1 MNSVPSNSRL
11 STAKPSREKQ
21 LKRDQRRNVQDTIA
35 TYLVRAGGVSV
46 IFAVVLIFVYLL
58 SVVFPIFHSAKLEP
72 LQSFQAPGTGAT
84 LYLGTEEQFE
94 IGTRITDSGSAVFFE
109 LGNGA
114 VINEVALEIPSGASI
129 SSFAEINARSGW
141 FGLGLDD
148 GTVLVAA
155 HQYKTRFE
163 GETRYIDPVIVYPL
177 GEDPLEV
184 SEDGDTIA
192 QLAVGNDEERITFV
206 ARAGD
211 VLQIASYLKEESFS
225 EDGFEVEL
233 DETTQIEWADDPHT
247 ILITP
252 EQRLLYVLEQSG
264 ELAAFDVVDK
274 TSPELIETVD
284 VLDGDTHVSQAG
296 FLLGGISLLVA
307 DSSGAV
313 TQWFPARDES
323 GEALLKSIRSFD
335 AGQSFATDTDYVNA
349 VAAEQR
355 RKGFFTADSQGGV
368 SIFHTTANRH
378 IATVQVAD
386 AAIDQLVV
394 TPRSNGMLLED
405 ADGNIHVWS
414 VENEHPE
421 VSWQA
426 LWQSVWYESF
436 EQPEYLWQSSA
447 SNNDFEP
454 KFSLAPLTYGT
465 LKAAFY
471 AMLFAMPL
479 AICGAIY
486 TAYFMSSSMRKVVK
500 PTIEIMEA
508 LPTVILGFLAGL
520 WLAPF
525 AEKNLLGVLLLLL
538 VFPPVIIVCGYLWS
552 LTPSTLQQ
560 RFSGGWYA
568 ALLLPVVVAVTWS
581 VFAIAPAL
589 ETVFFDGSTR
599 DWLNSIGITFDQRNA
614 LVVGIAMG
622 FAVIPTI
629 FSISE
634 DAIFGVP
641 KSLTFG
647 SLALGA
653 TPWQTLSRVVILT
666 ASPGIFSAVMI
677 GLGRAVGETMIVL
690 MATGNTPIMDF
701 NIFEGMRTLSAN
713 IAVEMPESELG
724 SSHYR
729 ILFLAALVLF
739 IVTFLFNTVAELVR
753 QRMREKYSNL

>member
-1 MNSVPSNSRL
+1 MSTSVNSLAARTRIP
-11 STAKPSREKQ
+11 REKQ
-21 LKRDQRRNVQDTIA
+21 LQRDKVRNFKDAVVR
-35 TYLVRAGGVSV
+35 YLVGIGGVSV
-46 IFAVVLIFVYLL
+46 IFAIVLIFVYLL
-58 SVVFPIFHSAKLEP
+58 SVVYPIFNPAKLEP
-72 LQSFQAPGTGAT
+72 LQSFQHPGEGQT
-84 LYLGTEEQFE
+84 LYLGAEEQFE
-94 IGTRITDSGSAVFFE
+94 IGARVTDLASVVFFR
-109 LGNGA
+109 LSDGS
-114 VINEVALEIPSGASI
+114 VIDKVSLPVPSGASI
-129 SSFAEINARSGW
+129 SSFAEIDARRGW
-141 FGLGLDD
+141 FAFGFDD
-148 GTVLVAA
+148 GTALVAV
-155 HQYKTRFE
+155 HHYKTRFVE
-163 GETRYIDPVIVYPL
+163 NIRYIDPVVEFPFGEGPL
-177 GEDPLEV
+177 AISESGESLQ
-184 SEDGDTIA
+184 
-192 QLAVGNDEERITFV
+192 QLAVGSNEEKITFV
-206 ARAGD
+206 AQVDSGLVLTSFLMEEGFGD
-211 VLQIASYLKEESFS
+211 SDFDI
-225 EDGFEVEL
+225 EL
-233 DETTQIEWADDPHT
+233 DESALIEWSSVPQALLVDPD
-247 ILITP
+247 
-252 EQRLLYVLEQSG
+252 QRLLYVVGTDGTVSSFDIADKADPVLLETTTT
-264 ELAAFDVVDK
+264 LAEGV
-274 TSPELIETVD
+274 TVNHA
-284 VLDGDTHVSQAG
+284 T
-296 FLLGGISLLVA
+296 FLLGGISLLIA
-307 DSSGAV
+307 DSTGRI
-313 TQWFPARDES
+313 TQWFPARDER
-323 GEALLKSIRSFD
+323 GKARLQAIRSFD
-335 AGQSFATDTDYVNA
+335 PDGDFASNDHRLTGIAT
-349 VAAEQR
+349 EQR
-355 RKGFFTADSQGGV
+355 RKGFFATDSRGSV
-368 SIFHTTANRH
+368 SIYHTTAHRH
-378 IATVQVAD
+378 IASASISD
-386 AAIDQLVV
+386 AALKTVV
-394 TPRSNGMLLED
+394 VAPRGNGLIVED
-405 ADGNIHVWS
+405 VNGQIHVWS

-426 LWQSVWYESF
+426 LWQEVWYESF
-436 EQPEYLWQSSA
+436 EKPEYLWQSSA

-486 TAYFMSSSMRKVVK
+486 TAYFMSPQMRKIVK

-525 AEKNLLGVLLLLL
+525 METNLMGVIILLFAMPPAIIIFGYAWSRLPTAVQHRFTGGYYGALLIPVVIIVGWLSFLIGPSIETNLLGVAM
-538 VFPPVIIVCGYLWS
+538 P
-552 LTPSTLQQ
+552 Q
-560 RFSGGWYA
+560 
-568 ALLLPVVVAVTWS
+568 
-581 VFAIAPAL
+581 
-589 ETVFFDGSTR
+589 
-599 DWLNSIGITFDQRNA
+599 WLDSIGITFDQRNA
-614 LVVGIAMG
+614 MVVGLAMG

-739 IVTFLFNTVAELVR
+739 IVTFLFNTIAELVR